1 MKKFLGILVISIAA
15 AFCATA
21 VYGDD
26 FAITFEQLPAVSQ
39 SFVKTH
45 FLGIQVAYC
54 TKDSHSFEVHMGD
67 GSEIEFDYLGNWE
80 DVDCKYKAVPDSVI
94 ELIPVEIPNYVK
106 ANFPSTLITKV
117 KVKTWGYEL
126 ELNTGLELEFNK
138 AGKFLRID
146 D

>member
-1 MKKFLGILVISIAA
+1 MRKFLGILVISLVAV
-15 AFCATA
+15 FCATA
-21 VYGDD
+21 
-26 FAITFEQLPAVSQ
+26 
-39 SFVKTH
+39 
-45 FLGIQVAYC
+45 AY
-54 TKDSHSFEVHMGD
+54 GD